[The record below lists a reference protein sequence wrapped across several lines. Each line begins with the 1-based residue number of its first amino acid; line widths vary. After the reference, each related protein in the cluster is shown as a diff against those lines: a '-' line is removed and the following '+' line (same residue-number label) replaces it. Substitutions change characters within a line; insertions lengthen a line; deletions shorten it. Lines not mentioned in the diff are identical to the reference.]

1 MDFIHD
7 CSPLKEEPS
16 SNSEYAW
23 VHNLLGR
30 NWSLK
35 KNLTTQDAENMQ
47 GNGEIVALDPLQE
60 SEKKQ
65 SGSSKPVA

>member
-1 MDFIHD
+1 
-7 CSPLKEEPS
+7 
-16 SNSEYAW
+16 